1 MKVERLQPLASES
14 SGNMY
19 VFSSLR
25 TYWLKNLPSD
35 ISISTTLPPKPIVF
49 HGRDEF
55 VSNAVRMLT
64 APSSA
69 RLAVLG
75 PGGMGKTTI
84 ALAILYDTQIVEH
97 LRDQRFFLSCEA
109 LIDTNSVVIALAK
122 LLGLSVSGDLLTA
135 IVARLNDMPPALL
148 VLDNLETVWLADGGP
163 AAAVEE
169 LLGRLAQIPSL
180 SIIIT
185 CRGIVLPQLV
195 EWSNPDT
202 AALEPFSPESA
213 LETFQDRAGFRLT
226 GPDEDIAKEL
236 LAAVDHMPLAVTLL
250 GQLARRGTPVSE
262 LLDRWNSE
270 HSALLCTHN
279 VGRINNADVSVK
291 LSITMVSA
299 ADVSGESLHLLSVC
313 CMLPD
318 GLRPDVLKKM
328 SAHFKQIYR
337 ARDTLAAYALVSL
350 GTDRVLRT
358 LSPVRHVVLENH
370 PACPTHRKALHT
382 IYFDIAHR
390 LPVVVDKIFQE
401 LSTTVAPEMGNLS
414 SLLLSMVSQPSQKIV
429 DAVIR
434 LTESA
439 SLYRPTV
446 TVASALLPHLETH
459 PKWKADCL
467 RVIALGK
474 SHICDYLSAIEAA
487 NTAIGLYLELGDRS
501 LAAQCKTTIGNVYRL
516 LGEYNHAERLLHEA
530 RGIHAELG
538 DDSNEA
544 MARYRLALI
553 MLEEGNYADATEYLT
568 AARLTFN
575 SLGDT
580 YYASICTCGLGFGN
594 LYLGEVA
601 AAIAELEAA
610 RSTFISLGYQAKV
623 ADATR
628 YLGAAQHMQCNFQ
641 MAEQYLEEAQLI
653 YRTVGDLLGLA
664 CCAEQF
670 GHVRRRQER
679 EQEALIQYKLASRIF
694 EKLQMRT
701 AVQQC
706 QKWVKLLESTDSA
719 TI

>member
-1 MKVERLQPLASES
+1 
-14 SGNMY
+14 
-19 VFSSLR
+19 
-25 TYWLKNLPSD
+25 
-35 ISISTTLPPKPIVF
+35 
-49 HGRDEF
+49 
-55 VSNAVRMLT
+55 MLT
-64 APSSA
+64 ASSSA

-84 ALAILYDTQIVEH
+84 ALAVSYNAHIVETFH
-97 LRDQRFFLSCEA
+97 DRRFFLSCEA
-109 LIDTNSVVIALAK
+109 LVDANSVVISLAK
-122 LLGLSVSGDLLTA
+122 LLGLHVSGDLLTA
-135 IVARLNDMPPALL
+135 VIRRLTAMPRALL
-148 VLDNLETVWLADGGP
+148 VLDNLETVWLVDGGP

-202 AALEPFSPESA
+202 AALEPFSLEAA
-213 LETFQDRAGFRLT
+213 LETFQDRAGFRLA

-236 LAAVDHMPLAVTLL
+236 ITAVDNMPLAVTLL

-279 VGRINNADVSVK
+279 VGRINNAEVSVK

-299 ADVSGESLHLLSVC
+299 ADVSGESLRLLSVC

-337 ARDTLAAYALVSL
+337 ARDTLTAYALVSL

-358 LSPVRHVVLENH
+358 LSPVRHFVLENH
-370 PACPTHRKALHT
+370 PALSTHREALHA
-382 IYFDIAHR
+382 IYFDIAHH
-390 LPVVVDKIFQE
+390 LPIVVDKTFQE
-401 LSTTVAPEMGNLS
+401 LSTAAAPEIGNLS
-414 SLLLSMVSQPSQKIV
+414 SLLLSKVSQPSQKIV

-439 SLYRPTV
+439 RLYRPTV
-446 TVASALLPHLETH
+446 TVAFAMLPHLETH

-474 SHICDYLSAIEAA
+474 LYLDEYSSAIEAG
-487 NTAIGLYLELGDRS
+487 NTATGLYLELGYRS
-501 LAAQCKTTIGNVYRL
+501 LAAQCKSAVGDMYRL
-516 LGEYNHAERLLHEA
+516 LGERDHAEKLLHEA
-530 RGIHAELG
+530 LAMHAELG
-538 DDSNEA
+538 EDINEA
-544 MARYRLALI
+544 KARYRLAEV
-553 MLEEGNYADATEYLT
+553 MQENGNYADATEHLT

-575 SLGDT
+575 SLCET
-580 YYASICTCGLGFGN
+580 YYAAVCTCSLGVRN
-594 LYLGEVA
+594 LRLGKVA

-610 RSTFISLGYQAKV
+610 RSIFISFGYQTKIAE
-623 ADATR
+623 ATR
-628 YLGAAQHMQCNFQ
+628 FLGDAHHVQGDLE

-653 YRTVGDLLGLA
+653 YRTVGDLHGLA

-679 EQEALIQYKLASRIF
+679 EEEALIQYKLASRIF
-694 EKLQMRT
+694 EKLQMQT
-701 AVQQC
+701 AVHEC
-706 QKWVKLLESTDSA
+706 QEWVTFLESTDSA

>member
-1 MKVERLQPLASES
+1 
-14 SGNMY
+14 
-19 VFSSLR
+19 
-25 TYWLKNLPSD
+25 
-35 ISISTTLPPKPIVF
+35 
-49 HGRDEF
+49 
-55 VSNAVRMLT
+55 
-64 APSSA
+64 
-69 RLAVLG
+69 
-75 PGGMGKTTI
+75 MGKTTI
-84 ALAILYDTQIVEH
+84 ALAILYDARIVEH

-109 LIDTNSVVIALAK
+109 LVDMNSVVIALAK
-122 LLGLSVSGDLLTA
+122 LLGLHVSGDLLTA
-135 IVARLNDMPPALL
+135 VVARLNDMPPALL

-163 AAAVEE
+163 AAPVED
-169 LLGRLAQIPSL
+169 LLGRLAQILSL

-185 CRGIVLPQLV
+185 CRGIVLPRAV

-202 AALEPFSPESA
+202 AALEPFSLEAA
-213 LETFQDRAGFRLT
+213 LETFRDRAGSRLV

-270 HSALLCTHN
+270 HSALLSTYN
-279 VGRINNADVSVK
+279 VGRMDNAEVSVK

-299 ADVSGESLHLLSVC
+299 ADGSGEALHLLSVC

-337 ARDTLAAYALVSL
+337 ARDTLAAYALISL

-370 PACPTHRKALHT
+370 PAFPTHRDALQD

-390 LPVVVDKIFQE
+390 LPVVVDKTFQE
-401 LSTTVAPEMGNLS
+401 LSTAAAPEMGNLS

-439 SLYRPTV
+439 GFYRPTV
-446 TVASALLPHLETH
+446 TVASAMLPHLESH

-467 RVIALGK
+467 RVIGLGK
-474 SHICDYLSAIEAA
+474 FSLGDYLSAIEAA
-487 NTAIGLYLELGDRS
+487 NTATGLYLELGDRS
-501 LAAQCKTTIGNVYRL
+501 LAAQCKSAVGNIYRL
-516 LGEYNHAERLLHEA
+516 LGDRNRAEKLLHEA
-530 RGIHAELG
+530 RGMHAELG

-544 MARYRLALI
+544 KARRGLALV
-553 MLEEGNYADATEYLT
+553 MQDDGNYADAAEHLM

-575 SLGDT
+575 FLGDT
-580 YYASICTCGLGFGN
+580 YFAAICTSDLGVGN
-594 LYLGEVA
+594 LYLGNLA

-610 RSTFISLGYQAKV
+610 RSIFISFGYQVQV

-628 YLGAAQHMQCNFQ
+628 FLGDAHYRQGDLK

-653 YRTVGDLLGLA
+653 YRKVGDLLGLA

-670 GHVRRRQER
+670 GYVRYPQER
-679 EQEALIQYKLASRIF
+679 EEEALIQFKLASRIF
-694 EKLQMRT
+694 ERLQMQ
-701 AVQQC
+701 AQVQEC

-719 TI
+719 TA